1 MLRILENIREGS
13 ETGSDLKP
21 TEVGYGSA
29 YGSEKSLR
37 IHNTGLPETE
47 PTSQF

>member
-1 MLRILENIREGS
+1 MPDRNPTGKIQKFMLRILENIREGS

-29 YGSEKSLR
+29 YGSEK
-37 IHNTGLPETE
+37 ITPNP
-47 PTSQF
+47 